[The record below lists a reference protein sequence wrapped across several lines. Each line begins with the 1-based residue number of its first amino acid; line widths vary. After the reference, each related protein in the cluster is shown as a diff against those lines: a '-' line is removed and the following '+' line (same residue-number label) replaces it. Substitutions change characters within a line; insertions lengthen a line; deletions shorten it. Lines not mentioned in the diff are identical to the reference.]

1 MTIAIYPASFDPIH
15 YGHIDIAKRSAR
27 IFERVIVAVYDRP
40 LKNLLFNIDERLHL
54 VEQALRD
61 LPNVEITRYSGL
73 TVEFARQVQAQVIV
87 RGLRVVSDFELEWH
101 MALTNKQLAPDIEV
115 VCLMTSQAYAF
126 LSSSTVR
133 EVALL
138 GGDVSSMAP
147 SFVVEALR
155 LKAIE
160 HAADPIN
167 QPVPITSLRD

>member
-1 MTIAIYPASFDPIH
+1 LTVAIYPASFDPIH
-15 YGHIDIAKRSAR
+15 YGHIDIAKRSAL
-27 IFERVIVAVYDRP
+27 IFDRVIVAVYDRP
-40 LKNLLFNIDERLHL
+40 LKSLLFNIDERLHL
-54 VEQALRD
+54 AEQALRD
-61 LPNVEITRYSGL
+61 LPNIEIARYSGL
-73 TVEFARQVQAQVIV
+73 TVEYARQVGAQVIV

-115 VCLMTSQAYAF
+115 VCFMTSQAYAF

-147 SFVVEALR
+147 SFVVEALHQ
-155 LKAIE
+155 KAIE
-160 HAADPIN
+160 RAQDPIN

>member
-1 MTIAIYPASFDPIH
+1 LTVAIYPASFDPIH
-15 YGHIDIAKRSAR
+15 YGHIDIAKRAAS
-27 IFERVIVAVYDRP
+27 IFDRVIVAVYDRP
-40 LKNLLFNIDERLHL
+40 LKNLLFDIDERLQL

-61 LPNVEITRYSGL
+61 VPHVEIARYSGL
-73 TVEFARQVQAQVIV
+73 TVDYARQVGAQVIV

-126 LSSSTVR
+126 LSSSTLR
-133 EVALL
+133 EVGLL

-147 SFVVEALR
+147 SFVVEALHH
-155 LKAIE
+155 KAIE
-160 HAADPIN
+160 RARDPIN

>member
-1 MTIAIYPASFDPIH
+1 MTTAIYPASFDPIH
-15 YGHIDIAKRSAR
+15 YGHIDIAKRSAQ
-27 IFERVIVAVYDRP
+27 IFDRVIVAVYDRP
-40 LKNLLFNIDERLHL
+40 LKNLLFNIDERLQL
-54 VEQALRD
+54 VEQALCD
-61 LPNVEITRYSGL
+61 LPNIEIARYSGL
-73 TVEFARQVQAQVIV
+73 TVDYARQVGAQVIV

-115 VCLMTSQAYAF
+115 VCFMTSQAYAF

-147 SFVVEALR
+147 SFVIEALHR
-155 LKAIE
+155 KAIE
-160 HAADPIN
+160 RAQDPIN

>member
-1 MTIAIYPASFDPIH
+1 LTTAFYPASFDPIH
-15 YGHIDIAKRSAR
+15 YGHIDIAKRSVQ
-27 IFERVIVAVYDRP
+27 IFERVIVGVYDRP
-40 LKNLLFNIDERLHL
+40 LKNLLFSTDERLHL

-61 LPNVEITRYSGL
+61 VPNLEIARYSGL
-73 TVEFARQVQAQVIV
+73 TVDYARQVGAQVIV

-115 VCLMTSQAYAF
+115 VCFMTSQVYAF

-147 SFVVEALR
+147 SFVVEALHR
-155 LKAIE
+155 KAVE
-160 HAADPIN
+160 RAQDPIN

>member
-1 MTIAIYPASFDPIH
+1 MTNAIYPASFDPIH
-15 YGHIDIAKRSAR
+15 YGHIDIAKRSAL
-27 IFERVIVAVYDRP
+27 IFDRVIVAVYDRP
-40 LKNLLFNIDERLHL
+40 LKNLLFNIDERLQL
-54 VEQALRD
+54 AEQALRD
-61 LPNVEITRYSGL
+61 VPNVEIARYSGL
-73 TVEFARQVQAQVIV
+73 TVEYARQVGAQVIV

-126 LSSSTVR
+126 LSSSTLR

-155 LKAIE
+155 RKAIE
-160 HAADPIN
+160 RAQDPIN

>member
-1 MTIAIYPASFDPIH
+1 LTTAIYPASFDPIH
-15 YGHIDIAKRSAR
+15 YGHIDIAKRSAL
-27 IFERVIVAVYDRP
+27 IFDRVIVAVYDRP
-40 LKNLLFNIDERLHL
+40 LKSLLFNTDERLQL

-61 LPNVEITRYSGL
+61 LPNIEIARYSGL
-73 TVEFARQVQAQVIV
+73 TVDYARQVGAQVIV

-115 VCLMTSQAYAF
+115 VCFMTSQAYAF

-147 SFVVEALR
+147 SFVVKALHR
-155 LKAIE
+155 KAIE
-160 HAADPIN
+160 RAQDPIN

>member
-27 IFERVIVAVYDRP
+27 IFDRVIVAVYDRP

-54 VEQALRD
+54 AQQALSD
-61 LPNVEITRYSGL
+61 VPNVEIARYGGL
-73 TVEFARQVQAQVIV
+73 TVDYARQVGAQVIV

-101 MALTNKQLAPDIEV
+101 MALTNKQLAPEVEV

-147 SFVVEALR
+147 SFVVAALHR
-155 LKAIE
+155 KALE
-160 HAADPIN
+160 QAQDPTG

>member
-1 MTIAIYPASFDPIH
+1 LTIAIYPASFDPIH
-15 YGHIDIAKRSAR
+15 YGHIDIAKRSAL
-27 IFERVIVAVYDRP
+27 IFDRVIVAVYDRP
-40 LKNLLFNIDERLHL
+40 LKSLLFTIDERLHL
-54 VEQALRD
+54 AEQALRD
-61 LPNVEITRYSGL
+61 LPNIEIARYSGL
-73 TVEFARQVQAQVIV
+73 TVEFARQVGAQVIV

-115 VCLMTSQAYAF
+115 VCFMTSQAYAF

-147 SFVVEALR
+147 SFVVEALHQ
-155 LKAIE
+155 KAIE
-160 HAADPIN
+160 HAQDPIN

>member
-1 MTIAIYPASFDPIH
+1 MTVAIYPASFDPIH
-15 YGHIDIAKRSAR
+15 YGHIDIAKRAAS
-27 IFERVIVAVYDRP
+27 IFDRVIVAVYDRP
-40 LKNLLFNIDERLHL
+40 LKNLLFNIDERLQL

-61 LPNVEITRYSGL
+61 VPNVEIARYSGL
-73 TVEFARQVQAQVIV
+73 TVDYARQVGAQVIV

-126 LSSSTVR
+126 LSSSTLR
-133 EVALL
+133 EVGLL

-147 SFVVEALR
+147 SFVVEALHR
-155 LKAIE
+155 KAVE
-160 HAADPIN
+160 HAQDPVN

>member
-1 MTIAIYPASFDPIH
+1 MTTAIYPASFDPIH
-15 YGHIDIAKRSAR
+15 YGHIDIAKRSAL
-27 IFERVIVAVYDRP
+27 IFDRVIVAVYDRP
-40 LKNLLFNIDERLHL
+40 LKSLLFNTDERLHL

-61 LPNVEITRYSGL
+61 LPNIEIARYSGL
-73 TVEFARQVQAQVIV
+73 TVEFARQVGAQVIV

-115 VCLMTSQAYAF
+115 VCFMTSQAYAF

-147 SFVVEALR
+147 SFVVEALHR
-155 LKAIE
+155 KAVE
-160 HAADPIN
+160 RAQDPIN

>member
-1 MTIAIYPASFDPIH
+1 LTIAFYPASFDPIH
-15 YGHIDIAKRSAR
+15 YGHIDIAKRSAL
-27 IFERVIVAVYDRP
+27 IFDRVIVGVYDRP
-40 LKNLLFNIDERLHL
+40 LKSLLFNIDERLQL

-61 LPNVEITRYSGL
+61 LPNIEVARYSGL
-73 TVEFARQVQAQVIV
+73 TVDYARQVGAQVIV

-115 VCLMTSQAYAF
+115 VCFMTSQDYAF
-126 LSSSTVR
+126 LSSSTLR

-147 SFVVEALR
+147 SFVVAALQR
-155 LKAIE
+155 KAIE
-160 HAADPIN
+160 RAQDPIN

>member
-1 MTIAIYPASFDPIH
+1 MTIAFYPASFDPIH
-15 YGHIDIAKRSAR
+15 YGHIDIAKRSAL
-27 IFERVIVAVYDRP
+27 IFDRVIVGVYDRP
-40 LKNLLFNIDERLHL
+40 LKSLLFNIDERLQL

-61 LPNVEITRYSGL
+61 LPNIEVARYSGL
-73 TVEFARQVQAQVIV
+73 TVDYARQVGAQVIV

-101 MALTNKQLAPDIEV
+101 MALTNKRLAPEIEV
-115 VCLMTSQAYAF
+115 VCLMTSQDFAF

-147 SFVVEALR
+147 AFVVEALHR
-155 LKAIE
+155 KAVE
-160 HAADPIN
+160 RAKDPIN

>member
-1 MTIAIYPASFDPIH
+1 LTTAIYPASFDPIH
-15 YGHIDIAKRSAR
+15 YGHIDIAKRSAL
-27 IFERVIVAVYDRP
+27 IFDRVIVAVYDRP
-40 LKNLLFNIDERLHL
+40 LKSLLFNTDERLQL
-54 VEQALRD
+54 VEQALSD
-61 LPNVEITRYSGL
+61 LPNIEIARYSGL
-73 TVEFARQVQAQVIV
+73 TVEFARQVSAQVIV

-115 VCLMTSQAYAF
+115 VCFMTSQAYAF

-147 SFVVEALR
+147 SFVVEALHR
-155 LKAIE
+155 KAIE
-160 HAADPIN
+160 RAQDPIN

>member
-1 MTIAIYPASFDPIH
+1 MTVAIYPASFDPIH

-27 IFERVIVAVYDRP
+27 IFDRVIVAVYDRP

-54 VEQALRD
+54 AEQALTG
-61 LPNVEITRYSGL
+61 LPNVSLTRYSGI
-73 TVEFARQVQAQVIV
+73 TVEYARQVGAQVIV

-147 SFVVEALR
+147 AFVVEALR
-155 LKAIE
+155 RKAIE
-160 HAADPIN
+160 HAQDPVN

>member
-1 MTIAIYPASFDPIH
+1 MTIAFYPASFDPIH
-15 YGHIDIAKRSAR
+15 YGHIDIAKRSAL
-27 IFERVIVAVYDRP
+27 IFDRVIVGVYDRP
-40 LKNLLFNIDERLHL
+40 LKSLLFNIDERLQL

-61 LPNVEITRYSGL
+61 LPNIEIARYSGL
-73 TVEFARQVQAQVIV
+73 TVDYARQVGAQVIV

-115 VCLMTSQAYAF
+115 VCFMTSQAYAF

-147 SFVVEALR
+147 SFVVEALHR
-155 LKAIE
+155 KAIE
-160 HAADPIN
+160 RAQDPIN

>member
-1 MTIAIYPASFDPIH
+1 MTVAIYPASFDPIH
-15 YGHIDIAKRSAR
+15 YGHIDIAKRAAR
-27 IFERVIVAVYDRP
+27 IFDRVIVAVYDRP
-40 LKNLLFNIDERLHL
+40 MKNLLFTIDERLQL

-61 LPNVEITRYSGL
+61 IPSFEIARYSGL
-73 TVEFARQVQAQVIV
+73 TVEYARQVGAQVIV

-138 GGDVSSMAP
+138 GGDVSSMVP

-155 LKAIE
+155 RKAIE
-160 HAADPIN
+160 HARDPIN

>member
-1 MTIAIYPASFDPIH
+1 LTVAIYPASFDPVH

-27 IFERVIVAVYDRP
+27 IFERVFVAVYDRP
-40 LKNLLFNIDERLHL
+40 LKNLLFNIDERLQL
-54 VEQALRD
+54 AEQALRD
-61 LPNVEITRYSGL
+61 VPNIEITRYSGL
-73 TVEFARQVQAQVIV
+73 TVEYARQVGAQVIV

-147 SFVVEALR
+147 SFVVEALHR
-155 LKAIE
+155 KAIE
-160 HAADPIN
+160 LAQDPIN